1 MNPLS
6 DESILSLVA
15 KMPQS
20 RGSYKQLAR
29 ELSLRNQDRR
39 GLDESVRRLV
49 RKGALIELRGGNLI
63 LASASREYAAGRLS
77 VHRDG
82 FGFVIPDPPR
92 EDIQGDIFIPP
103 ESLNGAMHNDRV
115 VARIARIGRD
125 NRAEGGI
132 YEILDRHHQT
142 VVGQFRLQKRGAFV
156 KPYNER
162 LKHWIII
169 PEGLEIPPPSE
180 QRDRLGL
187 SPPTRDYTLEQ
198 MHGLV
203 VNVQLLEYP
212 DDDQAPVG
220 RIIEILG
227 DPEAFGIDVEI
238 TIRKFQIP
246 HEFPPDV
253 LVEARDAQP
262 VALEDRRDFRH
273 LPIVT
278 IDGETARDFDDAI
291 LVRRLPNQNFELQVH
306 IADVSH
312 YVKMGTSI
320 DREARQRGTSVY
332 FPDRAVPMLP
342 VELSTDLCSLRPN
355 EDRAVLSAI
364 LEISPQGDTVKQEFC
379 RGLIRSAARMTYIK
393 VHLILEG
400 SAENP
405 LTEQYRSEYAHLR
418 HEFDTA
424 RDLALALMAKRRRRG
439 SIDFDLP
446 EPLIEF
452 SPDGEMT
459 GILRHPRN
467 IAHRLI
473 EELMLAAN
481 EAVAAHLERLDIP
494 SVYRI
499 HDPPNPAKVLE
510 FQEAAA
516 EFGYK
521 LDAAEIQARRFQQVK
536 RTRDGR
542 KVRKQID
549 VVDSINTVP
558 STAYQKL
565 VAQIEGKPEERI
577 ISYLL
582 LRSMKQAR
590 YSAENKGHY
599 ALAADSYTHFT
610 SPIRRYPDLIVHRL
624 LTAWLLGQEPPYSTE
639 ELVELAEHCSMTERR
654 AADAE
659 RELVEWK
666 KAKFMNDRVGQEFDG
681 LITNTSRWGCFV
693 ELNDLYVEG
702 LIPIESL
709 GKEKFGFEE
718 RTRRI
723 LGQRSG
729 REFRIGQPVRI
740 MLERVDEMEK
750 RLQFALVDSPGAA
763 ARRASTRRPRY

>member
-1 MNPLS
+1 
-6 DESILSLVA
+6 
-15 KMPQS
+15 
-20 RGSYKQLAR
+20 
-29 ELSLRNQDRR
+29 
-39 GLDESVRRLV
+39 
-49 RKGALIELRGGNLI
+49 
-63 LASASREYAAGRLS
+63 
-77 VHRDG
+77 
-82 FGFVIPDPPR
+82 
-92 EDIQGDIFIPP
+92 
-103 ESLNGAMHNDRV
+103 
-115 VARIARIGRD
+115 
-125 NRAEGGI
+125 
-132 YEILDRHHQT
+132 
-142 VVGQFRLQKRGAFV
+142 
-156 KPYNER
+156 
-162 LKHWIII
+162 
-169 PEGLEIPPPSE
+169 
-180 QRDRLGL
+180 
-187 SPPTRDYTLEQ
+187 

-220 RIIEILG
+220 RVIEILG

-253 LVEARDAQP
+253 LLEARDARP
-262 VALEDRRDFRH
+262 VLLEDRRDFRH

-312 YVKMGTSI
+312 YVQIGSAI

-342 VELSTDLCSLRPN
+342 VELSADLCSLRPG

-364 LEISPQGDTVKQEFC
+364 LELTPQGDTVKQEFC
-379 RGLIRSAARMTYIK
+379 RGLICSAARLTYTK
-393 VHLILEG
+393 VHVILEG
-400 SAENP
+400 PPDNP
-405 LTEQYRSEYAHLR
+405 LTEQYRTEYAHLR
-418 HEFDTA
+418 PELETA

-452 SPDGEMT
+452 SPEGEMT

-494 SVYRI
+494 SLYRI

-521 LDAAEIQARRFQQVK
+521 LDAVEVQARRFQQVK

-549 VVDSINTVP
+549 VVESVNTIP
-558 STAYQKL
+558 SSAYQKL

-624 LTAWLLGQEPPYSTE
+624 LTSRLLGLEAPYATE

-666 KAKFMNDRVGQEFDG
+666 KAKFMNDRIGQEFDA

-723 LGQRSG
+723 VGHRSG
-729 REFRIGQPVRI
+729 REFRIGQPVRVL
-740 MLERVDEMEK
+740 LERVDEMEK
-750 RLQFALVDSPGAA
+750 RLQFLLVESPNSAP
-763 ARRASTRRPRY
+763 RRSSTRKPRY